1 MLHTAVHSKLFRVML
16 LVIALAAAGE
26 LRAQSPRVRQLSY
39 GIDPA
44 CDSVAFAQFR
54 MHMDSIRATRPTVA
68 LVLSGGGAK
77 GAAHVSVIRYLEE
90 VGIPVD
96 LVLGTSI
103 GGLVGGLYAC
113 GYTGSELE
121 DIIRSQDWNYLMRD
135 THPRRYDAMIQKDYD
150 RQFQLSIPFGQY
162 QWDFFGN
169 EQRTERAT
177 RSLLSGGMVQGRNI
191 ENLFSSMIVGFGDE
205 MDFLK
210 LPIPF
215 ACVATDMVTAKPKI
229 WHSGSLR
236 DALRSTMSIP
246 GLFTPVKTNGMV
258 LVDGSL
264 RNNMPAG
271 IARQM
276 GADIIITV
284 DISAPALNAKQI
296 NSFVD
301 FIFQTTDVMGRESYR
316 EAIATTDIYIQ
327 PELSDYSLL
336 SFDAESIDSI
346 LARGRQAV
354 LAHAGEIKV
363 LKTTL
368 DDTMSYQME
377 RKALNMRSR
386 PIVIDSIVFKGI
398 NQNEEDYLRKELKLH
413 TVILKHQLDDAVATM
428 MGTKAFEK
436 VTYELLGEESPYT
449 LQFNCF
455 RSPVNQ
461 LDASA
466 RFDAVDFASLLLHVG
481 FNTHQLMGSRW
492 DFTTR
497 LGLKSSLAV
506 GYSYRTGKGVDFCG
520 EASFQ
525 AVRNGSFRSNP
536 YELKIDFNRGRVD
549 GFVSISPWKQL
560 NFQTGVRM
568 DYFYRVSMLVDY
580 GMTTG
585 PWQQV
590 EKSNIYA
597 GAFAKVRSDSY
608 DDAYFP
614 IQGSQFDFS
623 YHLYS
628 HGLQHESP
636 ILHAFHLSFNT
647 ALTKD
652 RHTFFP
658 FIEARHISASV
669 LPYTNML
676 SINESNKSLD
686 QQIPFIGISTPVSML
701 RMVGTLGFKSRL
713 HIIGKHYMT
722 TSLQLLRESENMR
735 EFFGKDAETY
745 LGVALEYS
753 YNSIVGP
760 IKANVHWS
768 DISNSVG
775 FYFGMGFDF

>member
-1 MLHTAVHSKLFRVML
+1 MSHSSVYTIFLRAML
-16 LVIALAAAGE
+16 LLALLSTGG
-26 LRAQSPRVRQLSY
+26 LKAQRLSY
-39 GIDPA
+39 GIDPKR
-44 CDSVAFAQFR
+44 DSVAFMQFR
-54 MHMDSIRATRPTVA
+54 GHMDSIRATRPTVA

-77 GAAHVSVIRYLEE
+77 GAAHVSVIRYLEDA
-90 VGIPVD
+90 GIPID

-121 DIIRSQDWNYLMRD
+121 DIIRSQDWNFLMRD

-150 RQFQLSIPFGQY
+150 RQFQISIPFGRY
-162 QWDFFGN
+162 QWDFLGN

-177 RSLLSGGMVQGRNI
+177 RSLLSSGMVQGRNI
-191 ENLFSSMIVGFGDE
+191 ENLFSSLIVGFGDE
-205 MDFLK
+205 TDFLK
-210 LPIPF
+210 MPIPF
-215 ACVATDMVTAKPKI
+215 VCVATDMVTAKPKI
-229 WHSGSLR
+229 WHSGSLSK
-236 DALRSTMSIP
+236 ALRSTMSIP

-327 PELSDYSLL
+327 PDLADYSLL

-346 LARGRQAV
+346 LERGRRAV
-354 LAHAGEIKV
+354 LSHADEIRV

-368 DDTMSYQME
+368 GDSMSYQTP
-377 RKALNMRSR
+377 RKAINMRSR
-386 PIVIDSIVFKGI
+386 PVVVDSIVFNGI
-398 NQNEEDYLRKELKLH
+398 NQNEENYLRKELKLH

-455 RSPVNQ
+455 RSPINQ

-466 RFDAVDFASLLLHVG
+466 RFDAIDFASLLLHVG

-525 AVRNGSFRSNP
+525 AIRNGSFRTDQN
-536 YELKIDFNRGRVD
+536 EFRIDFNRGRAD
-549 GFVSISPWKQL
+549 AFISISPWKQL
-560 NFQTGVRM
+560 NFQAGVRM
-568 DYFYRVSMLVDY
+568 DYFYRVSMLADY
-580 GMTTG
+580 GLTVG
-585 PWQQV
+585 PMLQI
-590 EKSNIYA
+590 EKSNIFA
-597 GAFAKVRSDSY
+597 GTFARIRSDSY
-608 DDAYFP
+608 DDPYFP
-614 IQGSQFDFS
+614 MQGSQFDLS

-628 HGLQHESP
+628 HGLQYESP
-636 ILHAFHLSFNT
+636 TVHAFHLSFNA

-652 RHTFFP
+652 RHTFIP
-658 FIEARHISASV
+658 FVEARHVSASV

-676 SINESNKSLD
+676 SLNDANKSLD

-701 RMVGTLGFKSRL
+701 RMVGTLGIKSRL
-713 HIIGKHYMT
+713 HIIGKHYVT
-722 TSLQLLRESENMR
+722 TSLQLLRDSENLR
-735 EFFGKDAETY
+735 GFFGKEAETY

-775 FYFGMGFDF
+775 FYFGIGFDF